1 MTYPLK
7 CTSTTTTHEIALQ
20 GFCDVGRAPTC
31 SHLLTQRLGWINET
45 QAVPVPQNA
54 NLRSYASVSTR
65 RNSNSLSV
73 KKSAKTETK
82 LDS

>member
-7 CTSTTTTHEIALQ
+7 CASTTTTHEIALQ

-65 RNSNSLSV
+65 RNKQLTECKELVTELSQN
-73 KKSAKTETK
+73 
-82 LDS
+82 